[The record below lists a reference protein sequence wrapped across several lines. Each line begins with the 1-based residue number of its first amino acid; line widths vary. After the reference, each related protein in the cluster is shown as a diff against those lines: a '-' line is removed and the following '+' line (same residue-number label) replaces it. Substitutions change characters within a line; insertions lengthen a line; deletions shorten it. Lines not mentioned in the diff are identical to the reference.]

1 MMAALILEA
10 SMSQNRR
17 NEREKVRVADIIA
30 GDWVMAHDDEQG
42 EPVQLLWRTGRRSP
56 SGEFGWSFK
65 TSAGI
70 RHFDEDEWVYRVTSA
85 EQPVVLDLVDTVDDE
100 ATLEAVQALGLEEE
114 RSAEVALLRTV
125 FARVAIAIPLSIVIW
140 VGLIALAVGDKDPDW
155 GPWLGMAAA
164 IGILNGVFFGAL
176 AGFITKAHVL
186 DDVDDHV
193 TKMVESAR
201 AHRSD
206 IQHREDSGT
215 QSSPPQ

>member
-1 MMAALILEA
+1 MMDVIFEAL
-10 SMSQNRR
+10 MSEQHRTD
-17 NEREKVRVADIIA
+17 REKVPVAGIIA
-30 GDWVMAHDDEQG
+30 GDWVLAHDDEQG

-70 RHFDEDEWVYRVTSA
+70 RYFDQDEWVYRVTSA
-85 EQPVVLDLVDTVDDE
+85 EQPVALDLVDTVDDE
-100 ATLEAVQALGLEEE
+100 ASLEAAQALGLEEE
-114 RSAEVALLRTV
+114 RSAEVALLRSV
-125 FARVAIAIPLSIVIW
+125 FARMAIAIPLSIVIW
-140 VGLIALAVGDKDPDW
+140 VGLVALAVGDKDPDW

-206 IQHREDSGT
+206 IEHREAPGT
-215 QSSPPQ
+215 QSSPSQ